1 MGSRNGD
8 SRWLVKVVELGV
20 RECGGGCCYGSEQFM
35 TLVLQ
40 NKQTLFYVEHWF
52 SGSFRKIGKT
62 KLTQQ

>member
-1 MGSRNGD
+1 MAGEGGGAWGERV
-8 SRWLVKVVELGV
+8 W
-20 RECGGGCCYGSEQFM
+20 GGCCYGSEQFM